1 LSAVLGHGVAQRFGA
16 RQLLFPLDLEVA
28 TGERLAVL
36 GGNGAGKTTLLR
48 MLATA
53 ARPASGSLQLLG
65 RDAVRERTELRR
77 RIGYVAHEPGLYPN
91 LSVLENLRFFCS
103 LHGLIRSRADAALQ
117 LLGLRPDAD
126 RRAGELSRGRQQRLA
141 LARSLL
147 HEPELWI
154 LDEPDSSLDA
164 TGRELLGALME
175 GRTVVMATHDG
186 GLAAGLCTRSI
197 TLQEGRLAGGPD
209 LQVLSS

>member
-1 LSAVLGHGVAQRFGA
+1 VSVITARGLAQRYGA
-16 RQLLFPLDLEVA
+16 RQLLHPLDLDVA
-28 TGERLAVL
+28 AGERLAVL
-36 GGNGAGKTTLLR
+36 GPNGAGKTTLLR

-53 ARPASGSLQLLG
+53 ARPAAGSLQVLG

-77 RIGYVAHEPGLYPN
+77 RVGYLAHEPGLYPN
-91 LSVLENLRFFCS
+91 LTALENLRFFCS
-103 LHGLIRSRADAALQ
+103 LHGLIRPRAEATLD
-117 LLGLRPDAD
+117 LLGLREDAD
-126 RRAGELSRGRQQRLA
+126 RRAAELSRGRQQRLA

-164 TGRELLGALME
+164 AGRELLGSLME

-186 GLAAGLCTRSI
+186 GLAASLCSRSI
-197 TLQEGRLAGGPD
+197 TLDEGRLAAAPE
-209 LQVLSS
+209 LEVLSS